1 MGEKGKGD
9 VRACARRK
17 DTSRR
22 PWQCRTTGSVEAGR
36 EKFGRG
42 RAWRRSSVP
51 PSYIFE
57 CLFQASG
64 SQIIDLSPPQIR
76 STLIAPF
83 LGQFNYLIY
92 TSFSLSS
99 IEHNSRNIEL
109 FITIIIIINFLT
121 EFRVMSWRVG
131 VVTATRL
138 SQRGAALTPTS
149 LREVAPI
156 LTMPNNHT
164 QPTMPSQE
172 HSDHGT
178 GSRVSEYMPPPPFSS
193 RRIPW
198 HKPKSSSDRNPSSF
212 LLGGGI
218 SSRHS
223 TSRPHATRTPH
234 PPPRRP
240 NRLNPAI
247 TAESYPLSPPQL
259 SSPNSLLPVV
269 YSHVFTRSIKILER
283 AKSLRC
289 DATISYL
296 FHPCSNTSAIYP
308 YRSAL
313 SQTPRTYYS
322 TLFVRYPVP
331 DLALTSV
338 PLSSHSLIGETC

>member
-1 MGEKGKGD
+1 MNCERGRGEKGKGD

-212 LLGGGI
+212 LLGGEFRQDI
-218 SSRHS
+218 PLLDHTPLVRPIPRPDAPTDS
-223 TSRPHATRTPH
+223 TQPS
-234 PPPRRP
+234 PP
-240 NRLNPAI
+240 NHI
-247 TAESYPLSPPQL
+247 LSLPPQL

-269 YSHVFTRSIKILER
+269 YSHVFTR
-283 AKSLRC
+283 
-289 DATISYL
+289 
-296 FHPCSNTSAIYP
+296 
-308 YRSAL
+308 
-313 SQTPRTYYS
+313 
-322 TLFVRYPVP
+322 
-331 DLALTSV
+331 
-338 PLSSHSLIGETC
+338 